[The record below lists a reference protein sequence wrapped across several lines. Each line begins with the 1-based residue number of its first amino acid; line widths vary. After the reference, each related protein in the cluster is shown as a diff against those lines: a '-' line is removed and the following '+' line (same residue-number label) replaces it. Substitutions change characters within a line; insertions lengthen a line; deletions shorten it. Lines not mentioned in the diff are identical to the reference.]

1 MPIKLVIFDVDGT
14 LLKGYSWQHVHQELG
29 TWDQAQKHKQRFLAS
44 QITYGEWA
52 RLDAALWKNR
62 PLTEIR
68 QAINR
73 IPYTR
78 GAKQTLRTL
87 KKKGISVH
95 LLSAGLVLAAERI
108 RNDTQAVDGYTANA
122 LEVKDG
128 VLTGRVTVNVAYN
141 GKRRHIAKILKR
153 FSLGP
158 EECATVGDDPSLIP
172 LFKTAG
178 LAIAVNPTDNAVA
191 AHADVRV
198 ASKDLRDILPHI
210 LLQRQEIR
218 TPTSTK

>member
-1 MPIKLVIFDVDGT
+1 MAIRLVIFDVDGT
-14 LLKGYSWQHVHQELG
+14 LLNGYSWQHVHRELG
-29 TWDQAQKHKQRFLAS
+29 TWDQAQEHKQRFFAS

-52 RLDAALWKNR
+52 RRDAALWKNR
-62 PLTEIR
+62 PLTEVEE
-68 QAINR
+68 AINR

-78 GAKQTLRTL
+78 GAKQALKTL
-87 KKKGISVH
+87 KEKGVKTY
-95 LLSAGLVLAAERI
+95 LLSAGLALAAERI
-108 RNDTQAVDGYTANA
+108 LKDTQAVDGYTANV

-128 VLTGRVTVNVAYN
+128 ILTGRVTVSVAYD
-141 GKRRHIAKILKR
+141 GKGKHIAKILRR

-158 EECATVGDDPSLIP
+158 KECATVGDDPSLIP
-172 LFKTAG
+172 LFKAVG

-191 AHADVRV
+191 AHADLKVTSR
-198 ASKDLRDILPHI
+198 DLRDILPHI